1 MTNRTKKSWV
11 AKKLADTEFR
21 KAFEIEYEK
30 LTIGE
35 QITKL
40 RLSANLTQAE
50 LADRVGTTASAISRY
65 ENAEYDKYE
74 IQTLRKIAS
83 ACGAELKITFDEKSK
98 GRVA

>member
-1 MTNRTKKSWV
+1 M
-11 AKKLADTEFR
+11 
-21 KAFEIEYEK
+21 EK

-40 RLSANLTQAE
+40 RFSANLTQAE

-74 IQTLRKIAS
+74 IQTLRKIAG
-83 ACGAELKITFDEKSK
+83 ACGAELKITFDEKKK